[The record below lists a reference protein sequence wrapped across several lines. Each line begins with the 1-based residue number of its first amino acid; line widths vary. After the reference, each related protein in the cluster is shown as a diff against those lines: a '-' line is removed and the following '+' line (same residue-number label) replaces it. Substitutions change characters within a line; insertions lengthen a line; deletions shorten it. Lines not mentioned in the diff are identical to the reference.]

1 MTARDGSFSNMDQWH
16 RQRIMAPRSGWSVAK
31 VHEKLFCT
39 KCLAVAQLDNLL
51 AMDGRS
57 LGESRQ
63 QWMRGSSGGLD
74 TQQWISGSSVK

>member
-1 MTARDGSFSNMDQWH
+1 
-16 RQRIMAPRSGWSVAK
+16 
-31 VHEKLFCT
+31 LFCT